1 MNNIALTN
9 ISSLI
14 EIRKVLKQNNKKVV
28 FTNGCFDIIHAGH
41 VDYLSKA
48 KACGDILIVGLNSDS
63 SVRKIKGKNR
73 PIVSENERAFVLSQL
88 KPVDYVVLFY
98 EPTPF
103 QIIEKLIPDVLVKGA
118 DWKIENIVGRE
129 IVESNGG
136 EVKTINFITEQSTT
150 NIIEKVLAIYN
161 GR

>member
-98 EPTPF
+98 ELTPF